1 MKPYV
6 FTMLILLSSLVS
18 IAGCGDQAAGLV
30 VDPMDEEGIA
40 EYERLIA
47 EQQMSPGERT
57 KITEEM
63 ISGENR

>member
-1 MKPYV
+1 MKPYL
-6 FTMLILLSSLVS
+6 FTMLMFFSSCMS
-18 IAGCGDQAAGLV
+18 ITGCGDQAAGLV

-40 EYERLIA
+40 EYERMIA

-63 ISGENR
+63 MTTENR